1 MNRVRK
7 ALRYVATAVVM
18 VAVAGFFTFAVRDD
32 FGLGRN
38 MELLVNM
45 MRELSTHYVDKLDP
59 DKMMQDAAYG
69 MVSNLDPYT
78 AYLSEEDMK
87 EFETATT
94 GKYGGIGALIR
105 KRGDYV
111 VIAEPYKGSPADRA
125 GLKIGDKIVA
135 IGKEDA
141 KGFTT
146 EQVSSRLKGDPNT
159 NVKVTIEN
167 LVDGERRTLN
177 IKRERIAIPG
187 IAYSGM
193 LNDSIGYVRHA
204 DFTDGCYDEMRNAV
218 EQLRADG
225 NLKGLVL
232 DYRNNGGGILQEAV
246 KIVSLFTPKGTEV
259 VSTKGRV
266 ESENKTFRTE
276 LEPLLPEI
284 PIVVLVNGNTASSS
298 EIVAGALQDI
308 DRAVVMGQKSFGKGL
323 VQSSRPLGY
332 DAYVKMTTAKYYIP
346 SGRCIQNVD
355 YSEHGS
361 EARVVADSL
370 IREFKTRNGRKV
382 YDGGGIMPDVSLD
395 TQFISRFALTLYAL
409 GIIDEFGDEYMKR
422 HHAESIDL
430 RNFSISDE
438 EYERFVE
445 FVKGRDI
452 AYTSETRQ
460 VLGQLKKALE
470 ADRFEGALAA
480 HIEDIE
486 KELKDDTE
494 SNLRTYRDEIVES
507 LNGNIVL
514 RYFYSE
520 GAIEHSL
527 PADKE
532 VAAAINLLA
541 NPAEYSEILSS
552 RDTRRK

>member
-1 MNRVRK
+1 
-7 ALRYVATAVVM
+7 M
-18 VAVAGFFTFAVRDD
+18 VAAAGVFTFASRDD

-45 MRELSTHYVDKLDP
+45 MRELATHYVDKLDP
-59 DKMMQDAAYG
+59 DKMMRDAANG
-69 MVSNLDPYT
+69 MVGNLDPYT

-87 EFETATT
+87 EFELATT

-105 KRGDYV
+105 KRGDYI

-125 GLKIGDKIVA
+125 GLKAGDKIVA
-135 IGKEDA
+135 IGGDDA

-167 LVDGERRTLN
+167 LFDGKRRTLN

-187 IAYSGM
+187 IAYAGM
-193 LNDSIGYVRHA
+193 LNDSVGYVRHA
-204 DFTDGCYDEMRNAV
+204 DFTDGCYDDMRAAI
-218 EQLRADG
+218 ERLRAERE
-225 NLKGLVL
+225 LKGLVL

-276 LEPLLPEI
+276 LDPLLPDV

-298 EIVAGALQDI
+298 EIVAGALQDM
-308 DRAVVMGQKSFGKGL
+308 DRAVIMGQKSFGKGL
-323 VQSSRPLGY
+323 VQSSRPIGY

-346 SGRCIQNVD
+346 SGRCIQNID
-355 YSEHGS
+355 YSEHRESGR
-361 EARVVADSL
+361 EVADSL

-395 TQFISRFALTLYAL
+395 AEYISRFALTLYAM

-422 HHAESIDL
+422 HHADTIDV
-430 RNFSISDE
+430 RRFSISDE

-445 FVKGRDI
+445 FVKERNV
-452 AYTSETRQ
+452 AYTSETR
-460 VLGQLKKALE
+460 LALDQLRRAVK
-470 ADRFEGALAA
+470 ADRFEQDMEK
-480 HIEDIE
+480 HIADIE
-486 KELKDDTE
+486 SGLKDDTE

-507 LNGNIVL
+507 LNSHIVL
-514 RYFYSE
+514 RYKYSE
-520 GAIEHSL
+520 GAVEHSL
-527 PADKE
+527 EEDKE
-532 VAAAINLLA
+532 VAEAVKLLGDLS
-541 NPAEYSEILSS
+541 EYREILSS

>member
-1 MNRVRK
+1 MSRVKRAIK
-7 ALRYVATAVVM
+7 YVVTAVGM
-18 VAVAGFFTFAVRDD
+18 VAAAGVFTFASRDD

-45 MRELSTHYVDKLDP
+45 MRELATHYVDKLDP
-59 DKMMQDAAYG
+59 DKMMRDAANG
-69 MVSNLDPYT
+69 MVGNLDPYT

-87 EFETATT
+87 EFELATT

-105 KRGDYV
+105 KRGDYI

-125 GLKIGDKIVA
+125 GLKAGDKIVA
-135 IGKEDA
+135 IGGDDA

-167 LVDGERRTLN
+167 LFDGKRRTLN

-187 IAYSGM
+187 IAYAGM
-193 LNDSIGYVRHA
+193 LNDSVGYVRHA
-204 DFTDGCYDEMRNAV
+204 DFTDGCYDDMRAAI
-218 EQLRADG
+218 ERLRAERE
-225 NLKGLVL
+225 LKGLVL

-276 LEPLLPEI
+276 LDPLLPDV

-298 EIVAGALQDI
+298 EIVAGALQDM
-308 DRAVVMGQKSFGKGL
+308 DRAVIMGQKSFGKGL
-323 VQSSRPLGY
+323 VQSSRPIGY

-346 SGRCIQNVD
+346 SGRCIQNID
-355 YSEHGS
+355 YSEHRESGR
-361 EARVVADSL
+361 EVADSL

-395 TQFISRFALTLYAL
+395 AEYISRFALTLYAM

-422 HHAESIDL
+422 HHADTIDV
-430 RNFSISDE
+430 RRFSISDE

-445 FVKGRDI
+445 FVKERNV
-452 AYTSETRQ
+452 AYTSETR
-460 VLGQLKKALE
+460 LALDQLRRAVK
-470 ADRFEGALAA
+470 ADRFEQDMEK
-480 HIEDIE
+480 HIADIE
-486 KELKDDTE
+486 SGLKDDTE

-507 LNGNIVL
+507 LNSHIVL
-514 RYFYSE
+514 RYKYSE
-520 GAIEHSL
+520 GAVEHSL
-527 PADKE
+527 EEDKE
-532 VAAAINLLA
+532 VAEAVKLLGDLS
-541 NPAEYSEILSS
+541 EYREILSS

>member
-167 LVDGERRTLN
+167 LIDGERRTLN

-323 VQSSRPLGY
+323 V
-332 DAYVKMTTAKYYIP
+332 
-346 SGRCIQNVD
+346 
-355 YSEHGS
+355 
-361 EARVVADSL
+361 
-370 IREFKTRNGRKV
+370 
-382 YDGGGIMPDVSLD
+382 
-395 TQFISRFALTLYAL
+395 
-409 GIIDEFGDEYMKR
+409 
-422 HHAESIDL
+422 
-430 RNFSISDE
+430 
-438 EYERFVE
+438 
-445 FVKGRDI
+445 
-452 AYTSETRQ
+452 
-460 VLGQLKKALE
+460 
-470 ADRFEGALAA
+470 
-480 HIEDIE
+480 
-486 KELKDDTE
+486 
-494 SNLRTYRDEIVES
+494 
-507 LNGNIVL
+507 
-514 RYFYSE
+514 
-520 GAIEHSL
+520 
-527 PADKE
+527 
-532 VAAAINLLA
+532 
-541 NPAEYSEILSS
+541 
-552 RDTRRK
+552 